1 MMAAATG
8 PEGDRG
14 LARRIA
20 TLVVVALL
28 ALGSWWTGL
37 DAAAD
42 ERVDAML
49 TRALVTFATA
59 RALDGV
65 ISVLQS
71 GQVGAQVGVG
81 MSIQPGE
88 LLDPVND
95 LVEQFSDVM
104 LAVTVAL
111 GVHKVLLSIGG
122 YWVLPILLSALA
134 VLVVVTGLRA
144 GAPRWLTQAFVLL
157 LLVRFAVP
165 VATVGADALFARFL
179 ASE

>member
-28 ALGSWWTGL
+28 ALASWWTGL

-65 ISVLQS
+65 ISVLHS
-71 GQVGAQVGVG
+71 GQVGSQDGAG
-81 MSIQPGE
+81 MCIQPGYVI
-88 LLDPVND
+88 DPVND
-95 LVEQFSDVM
+95 SLELNS
-104 LAVTVAL
+104 
-111 GVHKVLLSIGG
+111 GVS
-122 YWVLPILLSALA
+122 Y
-134 VLVVVTGLRA
+134 
-144 GAPRWLTQAFVLL
+144 
-157 LLVRFAVP
+157 
-165 VATVGADALFARFL
+165 
-179 ASE
+179 